1 MYRPGESVLEEKEE
15 STNDSLDELVEVE
28 LPDAE
33 DVLDAAFESNE
44 FLEHAVDFLPLA
56 YCTDLAADMP
66 TSMDTIGIAEQIAYF
81 GSTEIIEATE
91 VAPDTS
97 YELRNARIE
106 KKNSPS
112 RACQLRLQPRER
124 QRRQSSTL
132 SLV

>member
-56 YCTDLAADMP
+56 YCTDIAADMP
-66 TSMDTIGIAEQIAYF
+66 TIMDTIEQIAYF

-91 VAPDTS
+91 VAPDTVVGHMMLGQIVS
-97 YELRNARIE
+97 VIRRDLGHHVGT
-106 KKNSPS
+106 S
-112 RACQLRLQPRER
+112 RA
-124 QRRQSSTL
+124 
-132 SLV
+132 

>member
-44 FLEHAVDFLPLA
+44 LLEHAVDFLPLA
-56 YCTDLAADMP
+56 YCTDMP
-66 TSMDTIGIAEQIAYF
+66 TIMDTIGIAEQIVYF

-91 VAPDTS
+91 VAPDTVVGHMMLGQIVS
-97 YELRNARIE
+97 VT
-106 KKNSPS
+106 S
-112 RACQLRLQPRER
+112 RHLGHHVG
-124 QRRQSSTL
+124 T
-132 SLV
+132 

>member
-56 YCTDLAADMP
+56 YCTDIAADMP
-66 TSMDTIGIAEQIAYF
+66 TIMDTIGVAEQIAYF

-91 VAPDTS
+91 VAPDTVVGHMMLGQIVS
-97 YELRNARIE
+97 VTRRDLGHHVGT
-106 KKNSPS
+106 S
-112 RACQLRLQPRER
+112 RA
-124 QRRQSSTL
+124 
-132 SLV
+132 

>member
-56 YCTDLAADMP
+56 YCTDMP
-66 TSMDTIGIAEQIAYF
+66 TIMDTIGIAEQIAYF

-91 VAPDTS
+91 VAPDTVVGHMMLGQIVS
-97 YELRNARIE
+97 VTRRDLGHHVGT
-106 KKNSPS
+106 S
-112 RACQLRLQPRER
+112 RA
-124 QRRQSSTL
+124 
-132 SLV
+132 